1 MKKAGL
7 MSTMGAVLGSL
18 ETIAGEA
25 TRAVE
30 ILSSYNTNWQ
40 EERLLTLAEARHERA
55 HRWAKLGE
63 DIRTA
68 QLNIDDVKLAMQAYK
83 DKGE

>member
-7 MSTMGAVLGSL
+7 MSTLGTALGSI
-18 ETIAGEA
+18 ETIAGEV
-25 TRAVE
+25 TRSVS
-30 ILSSYNTNWQ
+30 ILSSYNSNWE
-40 EERLLTLAEARHERA
+40 EERLLTLAEARHDRA

-63 DIRTA
+63 DIRTQ
-68 QLNIDDVKLAMQAYK
+68 QLNIDDVQLAMKAYK